1 MPYSNTRELPPAVT
15 SLPSH
20 AKHIF
25 MAAFNSAYKDNNE
38 ESAFKIAW
46 AAVKKSYH
54 KDAEGNWVTNAD

>member
-1 MPYSNTRELPPAVT
+1 
-15 SLPSH
+15 
-20 AKHIF
+20 